1 MIVFK
6 RFITVSRKEI
16 YTMIMLAAF
25 ALGGI
30 LAAQPAAAQSI
41 PNDDF
46 AGSDI
51 KIPIPD
57 ILIPAPSGDES
68 NLQINSN
75 TDMNIIP

>member
-6 RFITVSRKEI
+6 RFIIVYQEI
-16 YTMIMLAAF
+16 YAMIMLAAF

-41 PNDDF
+41 PNDGF

-57 ILIPAPSGDES
+57 IPILAPSGDAS
-68 NLQINSN
+68 TPQINSN